1 MQDSTII
8 HEVKTATGIEDL
20 DEYEETTMDISL
32 LVQTWAR
39 WCVRVDSAHRAAGVT
54 DMIIDDDR
62 ELYSRLTDMLIDDD
76 RELYSGLT
84 DMSDIDDDE
93 ESTDVGESETSE
105 TESSFS
111 FSSTG
116 DGCSNGRRFRFGKAS
131 LETVTATQVLQE
143 RFGSPRGWSRDVCN
157 GGVVKATTSLRRPAT
172 AEGSTPYL
180 PSPTFRHI
188 ARRRY
193 VHSSC

>member
-20 DEYEETTMDISL
+20 DEYEETAMDISL

-93 ESTDVGESETSE
+93 ESTDVGESDTSE
-105 TESSFS
+105 TESCSS
-111 FSSTG
+111 FSSTE
-116 DGCSNGRRFRFGKAS
+116 DGCGNGRRFRFGKAS

-143 RFGSPRGWSRDVCN
+143 RFGSPR
-157 GGVVKATTSLRRPAT
+157 GVVKATTSLRRPAT